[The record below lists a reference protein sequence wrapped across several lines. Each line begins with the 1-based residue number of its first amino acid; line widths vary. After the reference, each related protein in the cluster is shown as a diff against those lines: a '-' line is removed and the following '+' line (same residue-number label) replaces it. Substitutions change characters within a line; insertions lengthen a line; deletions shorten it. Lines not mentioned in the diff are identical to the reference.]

1 VSGKAA
7 HAAGAAHQSSS
18 AEATDAAR
26 KGGTAPHLRRGR
38 GRRTPNAAP
47 ATGNGPKPGGPAVT
61 DAGAP
66 RAEEATEETFLSHS
80 SGSCTKEQA
89 ESIRAKDRAVLA
101 MAIALD
107 VTDEPMTTARGTRWL
122 RTMKI
127 AIRDEHG
134 VARHLLDISE
144 GITPQREMAATL
156 RRTEEQFRQAQ
167 KMEAIGK
174 LAGGVAHDF
183 NNMLSIVLSYAE
195 LARKTVS
202 DPETLASYLT
212 EIVMAATGAAELT
225 KQLLAFS
232 RQQVAQPRI
241 LDINEALARMDTM
254 FRRVLEE
261 DVELRAAPAPD
272 LWTVSADPT
281 QIDQILMN
289 LIVNAR
295 DAMPAGGALT
305 IETAN
310 VELDQTYAAA
320 HVGAK
325 PGPHVM
331 LAVSDEGTGMDA
343 PTMAQIFEPFFTTKA
358 LGEGTGLGL
367 STVYGIVR
375 QSGGS
380 SGSTASSA
388 KGPPSR
394 STFHAPRRGWPRR
407 RRPSPLRPM
416 SRRGEDERPFSWSRT
431 RRACGDW

>member
-1 VSGKAA
+1 MFSRQAL
-7 HAAGAAHQSSS
+7 S
-18 AEATDAAR
+18 E
-26 KGGTAPHLRRGR
+26 TASRGLASVADQIAIGVHR
-38 GRRTPNAAP
+38 SLG
-47 ATGNGPKPGGPAVT
+47 
-61 DAGAP
+61 DD
-66 RAEEATEETFLSHS
+66 
-80 SGSCTKEQA
+80 
-89 ESIRAKDRAVLA
+89 IRAGL
-101 MAIALD
+101 
-107 VTDEPMTTARGTRWL
+107 
-122 RTMKI
+122 
-127 AIRDEHG
+127 
-134 VARHLLDISE
+134 E
-144 GITPQREMAATL
+144 GQL
-156 RRTEEQFRQAQ
+156 RQAQ
-167 KMEAIGK
+167 KMEAVGR

>member
-1 VSGKAA
+1 
-7 HAAGAAHQSSS
+7 
-18 AEATDAAR
+18 
-26 KGGTAPHLRRGR
+26 
-38 GRRTPNAAP
+38 
-47 ATGNGPKPGGPAVT
+47 
-61 DAGAP
+61 
-66 RAEEATEETFLSHS
+66 
-80 SGSCTKEQA
+80 
-89 ESIRAKDRAVLA
+89 
-101 MAIALD
+101 
-107 VTDEPMTTARGTRWL
+107 MTTARGARWL

-183 NNMLSIVLSYAE
+183 NNMLSIVMSYAE

-202 DPETLASYLT
+202 APEPLATYLT

-232 RQQVAQPRI
+232 RQQVVLPRI
-241 LDINEALARMDTM
+241 LDINDALARVDTM

-261 DVELRAAPAPD
+261 DVELRTAPAPD

-295 DAMPAGGALT
+295 DAMPAGGTLT

-331 LAVSDEGTGMDA
+331 LAVSDEGTGMD
-343 PTMAQIFEPFFTTKA
+343 PQTMAQIFEPFFTTKA

-380 SGSTASSA
+380 VWVYSELGKGTTFKIYLPGPGADPRESPRLAGAIWGSRARERC
-388 KGPPSR
+388 G
-394 STFHAPRRGWPRR
+394 HARRGRN
-407 RRPSPLRPM
+407 RPIRHRSADRA
-416 SRRGEDERPFSWSRT
+416 
-431 RRACGDW
+431 RRAARPHREFA